1 MFGKIGSTVFFLY
14 RYFEISD
21 QNSRNSE
28 LDLNQGYCTGCF
40 RLSGRFENNTKQL
53 PSFGDVRVLTSNK
66 RASVI
71 DIVLIG
77 Q

>member
-1 MFGKIGSTVFFLY
+1 MFGKLGSTGFLN
-14 RYFEISD
+14 RYLEISD

-28 LDLNQGYCTGCF
+28 LNLNQGYCRGCL
-40 RLSGRFENNTKQL
+40 RLSRRFENNTKQL

-66 RASVI
+66 RVSVI
-71 DIVLIG
+71 DTVLIG